1 MLRQLHKNLIIVACV
16 AAGATLL
23 SATALAARGQGTLIK
38 QAPGKLGAGG
48 QRLLIPKITAP
59 HTLRP
64 VRGGQ
69 LYAPADPRIVDQ
81 IMSRRALKKEG
92 SDTRAIIQD
101 AVAGALKAPKS
112 SKVVIH
118 TRTGVNDA
126 KDPVTGRY
134 MLIGQARPVKITLTK
149 FGDKW
154 EVTTV
159 GIPKRPNPGVP
170 LPMAT
175 PAFPGM

>member
-1 MLRQLHKNLIIVACV
+1 MRRTLPKNLSILTC
-16 AAGATLL
+16 AAASAMLL
-23 SATALAARGQGTLIK
+23 SATALAARGHGAPMK
-38 QAPGKLGAGG
+38 QTPRMSGAAG
-48 QRLLIPKITAP
+48 QRLLVPKLTVP

-69 LYAPADPRIVDQ
+69 LYAPADPKLVDQ

-92 SDTRAIIQD
+92 PETRAIIQA
-101 AVAGALKAPKS
+101 AVAGALQAPQGS
-112 SKVVIH
+112 RVIVH
-118 TRTGVNDA
+118 TRTAVNDA

-134 MLIGQARPVKITLTK
+134 MLIGQARPVKITLSK
-149 FGDKW
+149 FGGKW

-159 GIPKRPNPGVP
+159 GMPKKPNPGVP

-175 PAFPGM
+175 PAFPGR